1 MKIIKESSLSRLQKH
16 MEEHDCG
23 TISGFRSEYTKKE
36 NLQRNKSLLAKLQSK
51 GLQVTEVDGVYIE
64 NIKTSNE
71 IEVKEKTFFVVDSKD
86 KGNLEDVLKLFGKE
100 FEQGSI
106 MIIPKGG
113 KISYV
118 CGTKDGVWPG
128 LGERVKFPN
137 RKTGSKEEFMTKIR
151 GRPISFLECVLK
163 EYATPQGYTTMMA
176 LNFFSKKDWR
186 DLNVDVDSEKI
197 L

>member
-1 MKIIKESSLSRLQKH
+1 

-100 FEQGSI
+100 FEQDSI

-128 LGERVKFPN
+128 FGERVKFPN
-137 RKTGSKEEFMTKIR
+137 RKTGSKEEFMAKIR
-151 GRPISFLECVLK
+151 GRPISFLECALK
-163 EYATPQGYTTMMA
+163 EYATPQGYTTMMT
-176 LNFFSKKDWR
+176 LNYFSKKDWR